1 MNNFFTRRAMAAA
14 TLLATLAAAV
24 ALPGCGGGGSDDGG
38 GTGRVRLVNATTD
51 YAALDFY
58 ANDALQTK
66 DTASFTAGAYSP
78 EIGAGAVTMALKRSG
93 SASTAVSV
101 SRTVAKDGNHTLVA
115 YSTETSLRAMYM
127 NDAESAPAAG
137 QAKLRLFNGAVEA
150 GTLDL
155 YVFPADANLAD
166 QGAAFSGAL
175 TDTLSAYKEFVKG
188 AWRIVVTGAGNK
200 ADVRLDLPSV
210 ALADQQ
216 IVTLVV
222 TATPGGVLVHGLLLN
237 QRGDVVAKKNPTA
250 RVRVVAGVSAG
261 GAVSVLANGV
271 TLSSGITSPAIV
283 PYTTMPA
290 GAVTGELRVN
300 GGAALALPAFT
311 AVPGADV
318 TLMVLG
324 TPAAPSA
331 FVLQDNNKPAAAGNA
346 KLRLVH
352 GVNGLGGNAT
362 LTADYG
368 LVASDIPFGQASV
381 STSLVVGNP
390 VRLEVTSPAAAAR
403 LFLADEANLQPT
415 KVYTV
420 FMLGDA
426 AAPVGTLVRD
436 R

>member
-1 MNNFFTRRAMAAA
+1 MNTFFTRRAMAAA
-14 TLLATLAAAV
+14 TLLATLVAAV
-24 ALPGCGGGGSDDGG
+24 ALPGCGGGSGDDGG

-58 ANDALQTK
+58 ANDVLQTK

-78 EIGAGAVTMALKRSG
+78 EIGAGTVTMALKRSG

-101 SRTVAKDGNHTLVA
+101 SRTVAGNGNHTLVA
-115 YSTETSLRAMYM
+115 YSTETSLRAMYL
-127 NDAESAPAAG
+127 NDAEAAPAAG

-150 GTLDL
+150 GALDL
-155 YVFPADANLAD
+155 YVFPADASLAD
-166 QGAAFSGAL
+166 QSAALSAIP
-175 TDTLSAYKEFVKG
+175 TDTLSVYKEFVKG

-210 ALADQQ
+210 TLADQQ
-216 IVTLVV
+216 IVTLVA

-237 QRGDVVAKKNPTA
+237 QRAEAVAQKNTLA
-250 RVRVVAGVSAG
+250 RVRVVAGVAAG
-261 GAVSVLANGV
+261 GAVSVQANGV
-271 TLSSGITSPAIV
+271 ALASGITSPAIV

-300 GGAALALPAFT
+300 GGTAIALPAFT
-311 AVPGADV
+311 AQPGADV

-324 TPAAPSA
+324 TAAAPSA
-331 FVLQDNNKPAAAGNA
+331 FVLQDNNKPAGAGNA

-381 STSLVVGNP
+381 SASLVVGNP
-390 VRLEVTSPAAAAR
+390 IRLEVTSPASAAR
-403 LFLADEANLQPT
+403 LFLNDEANLQAT

>member
-1 MNNFFTRRAMAAA
+1 MNKFFTRWGLAVA

-24 ALPGCGGGGSDDGG
+24 ALPGCGGGSDDGGG

-58 ANDALQTK
+58 ANDVLQTK

-78 EIGAGAVTMALKRSG
+78 EIGAGTVTMALKRSG

-101 SRTVAKDGNHTLVA
+101 SRTVAGNGNHTLVA
-115 YSTETSLRAMYM
+115 YSTETSLRAMYL
-127 NDAESAPAAG
+127 NDAEAAPTAG

-150 GTLDL
+150 GALDL
-155 YVFPADANLAD
+155 YVFPADASLAD
-166 QGAAFSGAL
+166 QSVAFSAVP
-175 TDTLSAYKEFVKG
+175 TDTLSVYKEFVKG

-210 ALADQQ
+210 TLADQQ
-216 IVTLVV
+216 IATVVV

-237 QRGDVVAKKNPTA
+237 QRAEAVAQKNTLA
-250 RVRVVAGVSAG
+250 RVRVVAGVAAG
-261 GAVSVLANGV
+261 GAVSVQANGV
-271 TLSSGITSPAIV
+271 ALSSGITSPAIV

-300 GGAALALPAFT
+300 GGTAVALPAFT

-324 TPAAPSA
+324 TAAAPSA
-331 FVLQDNNKPAAAGNA
+331 FVLQDNNKPATAGNA

-403 LFLADEANLQPT
+403 LFLADEANLQAT